1 MTIQAIQLTIYSSL
15 FVILYSFLP
24 VMPAH
29 EVKGR
34 QGGREAG
41 RQAGMQ
47 GRQASESLRQARG
60 SRPQISGAIVRRSH
74 GGDPC
79 DWQSGIVLL
88 LDKVCTLNL
97 AFPCHQQIINRLLR
111 TVQCSVQYYTSFTLL
126 LLLSLSLSLSLSSW
140 SPSIKANVTPS

>member
-41 RQAGMQ
+41 RQG
-47 GRQASESLRQARG
+47 GRQACRDGRQARVYG
-60 SRPQISGAIVRRSH
+60 KPEAADRKLVVPLFVGRMEATRVIGRVASYYFWIRSV
-74 GGDPC
+74 P
-79 DWQSGIVLL
+79 
-88 LDKVCTLNL
+88 
-97 AFPCHQQIINRLLR
+97 
-111 TVQCSVQYYTSFTLL
+111 
-126 LLLSLSLSLSLSSW
+126 
-140 SPSIKANVTPS
+140 